1 MTDQIRTASLP
12 DQLFDRLLGDIIEGR
27 YEAGDRLPSQRALA
41 AEYGVNMASLRAA
54 IDRLA
59 QLRLIEVRHGEAMR
73 VADWRATG
81 GVEVVAHAA
90 LSEPALIEA
99 VFEARALLLREAA
112 SLAAARADEPARR
125 EITRLAEA
133 FAAAAEDSDRQV
145 LDLAFMGAVIEA
157 AGNLVFT
164 LILNSMRAGYL
175 ARGEDF
181 RALVS
186 GGDALNASYAA
197 VARAID
203 ARKPLQAAKAMS
215 ALTGA
220 QLASLLEAGS

>member
-112 SLAAARADEPARR
+112 SLAAARAGEPARR
-125 EITRLAEA
+125 EIMRLAEA
-133 FAAAAEDSDRQV
+133 FAAAADDSDRQV

-220 QLASLLEAGS
+220 QLASLLEGAG

>member
-1 MTDQIRTASLP
+1 MADQIRTASLP

-112 SLAAARADEPARR
+112 SLAAARADEPSRR
-125 EITRLAEA
+125 EIMRLAEA
-133 FAAAAEDSDRQV
+133 FAAAADDSDRQV

-220 QLASLLEAGS
+220 QLASLLEGAG